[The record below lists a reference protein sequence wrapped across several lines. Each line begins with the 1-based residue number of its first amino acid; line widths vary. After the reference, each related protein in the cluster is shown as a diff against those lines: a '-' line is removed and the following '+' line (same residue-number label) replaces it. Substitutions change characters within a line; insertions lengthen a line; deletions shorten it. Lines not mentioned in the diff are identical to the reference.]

1 MSATPRPAV
10 LLVLGL
16 LLIPAASQAQTS
28 PSSPPPAQSEREPT
42 MREPSMRELG
52 AMMGQMMGQMGA
64 MMGDMA
70 QTMGGSMQRMM
81 ERMQKEG
88 LQDPKN
94 QHIEGKLAF
103 LKAELQITSAQE
115 NAWNVFA
122 DSMRKAVAMK
132 PANAA
137 GREGGGA
144 TLPERMD
151 DQTRQLEWR
160 LAVLQAKQAAIA
172 KLYTQLDA
180 KQKTLADTLIEQIGL
195 V

>member
-1 MSATPRPAV
+1 MSAVPHPAV

-16 LLIPAASQAQTS
+16 LLSPATAQAQTS
-28 PSSPPPAQSEREPT
+28 PSSPPPPQSE
-42 MREPSMRELG
+42 REPSMRELG

-115 NAWNVFA
+115 NAWNAFA

-151 DQTRQLEWR
+151 DQTRLLQHR
-160 LAVLQAKQAAIA
+160 LAVMQAKKAAIDR
-172 KLYTQLDA
+172 LYTQLDS
-180 KQKTLADTLIEQIGL
+180 KQKSMADDLIEQIGL